1 MWRLVCAARKLQTE
15 FLNDGTLVRHYSD
28 AGFVLLQNETGA
40 KYSDPIDIVP
50 CPFTYSETDELI
62 DIDNSD
68 IFITGDEFMAKVEE
82 VL

>member
-1 MWRLVCAARKLQTE
+1 MIQTE

-62 DIDNSD
+62 DTDNSD